1 MAPPAAVVVV
11 PAVADRADLPVLALA
26 QVVAHRVRL
35 PLAALLL
42 WLLAKA
48 HLAVLAVRSVVVVL
62 VLAVP
67 AALPVLA
74 RLVVEPAASQER
86 PAPEKAKSSAGPR
99 SRWPCAA
106 RPGCFVPHPKLRW

>member
-11 PAVADRADLPVLALA
+11 PAGADPADRPVLALA

-48 HLAVLAVRSVVVVL
+48 HLAVLAVRSVVVA
-62 VLAVP
+62 LAQVP
-67 AALPVLA
+67 AVAG
-74 RLVVEPAASQER
+74 LVVAPAVRLLNRQWF
-86 PAPEKAKSSAGPR
+86 SA
-99 SRWPCAA
+99 AMA
-106 RPGCFVPHPKLRW
+106 RTTP

>member
-74 RLVVEPAASQER
+74 RLVVERAAPVQQLLNRRSSPAAM
-86 PAPEKAKSSAGPR
+86 
-99 SRWPCAA
+99 A
-106 RPGCFVPHPKLRW
+106 RNTT